1 MFNYHKNLMDAE
13 ASKVD
18 FSDDK
23 KYIITLVDT
32 TINIKFRNVSI
43 YKSFLDKKFAELD
56 SFQIL
61 PNFFDNLYD
70 QKLKE
75 LIDSK

>member
-1 MFNYHKNLMDAE
+1 MDAK

-23 KYIITLVDT
+23 NYIITIVGT
-32 TINIKFRNVSI
+32 TVKIKFKNVSI
-43 YKSFLDKKFAELD
+43 YRSFLDKRFAELD